1 MDNLAEKKLQGP
13 KPLAPSPVPPKP
25 PLLKTLPSPMAA
37 DNPSGWVD
45 PGEIPSQAPA
55 PRKRKAKAEPVAEEE
70 PVVEPS

>member
-1 MDNLAEKKLQGP
+1 MDNLAKKKIQGP

-37 DNPSGWVD
+37 DNPSGWAD
-45 PGEIPSQAPA
+45 PSQAPA
-55 PRKRKAKAEPVAEEE
+55 PRKRKAKAEPVEEE